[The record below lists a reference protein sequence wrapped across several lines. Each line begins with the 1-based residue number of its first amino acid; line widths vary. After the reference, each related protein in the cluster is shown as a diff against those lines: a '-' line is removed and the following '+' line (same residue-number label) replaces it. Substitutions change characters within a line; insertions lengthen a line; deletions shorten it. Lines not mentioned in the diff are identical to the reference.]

1 MAHTIE
7 TLVKHKN
14 GYVGICKCC
23 GTFNVAYKNMLFS
36 LSEAEFEWFKN
47 MLAQKEMMSEFRTS
61 HGKELLLATPI
72 PNYFILLKYA
82 EIAQLLGMLHQC
94 SLIVEAR
101 RILQN
106 SQN

>member
-23 GTFNVAYKNMLFS
+23 KTFNVAYKNMLFS
-36 LSEAEFEWFKN
+36 LKEAEFERFKY
-47 MLAQKEMMSEFRTS
+47 MLSQKEMMSEFRTT
-61 HGKELLLATPI
+61 HGKELLISTPV
-72 PNYFILLKYA
+72 PNYFILLKYS
-82 EIAQLLGMLHQC
+82 EITQLLGMLHQC
-94 SLIVEAR
+94 SLIVEAK